1 MADRYLRGVL
11 TLIAACLV
19 YLCVILTPWP
29 RVHAQ
34 DALSG
39 AQPVVIVGFR
49 SLERRRGNLDYV
61 VTPITEGLPVREKSQ
76 P

>member
-1 MADRYLRGVL
+1 MTDRYLRGIL

-19 YLCVILTPWP
+19 YLCAILTPWP

-34 DALSG
+34 DSLSG
-39 AQPVVIVGFR
+39 AQSVVIAGFQ
-49 SLERRRGNLDYV
+49 SLERKRGHLEYV
-61 VTPITEGLPVREKSQ
+61 VTPIIEGLPVREKSQ